1 MVRVEHLHFPLAKVL
16 YDSFHRTNKPP
27 VGHKQS
33 FILIK
38 DTGSYEP
45 VSNYDWYDDLFT
57 NWFEKAYPNN
67 YDGDDFLW
75 SHNKHGDPTLYSLG
89 KILGIL
95 SIGNPVAR
103 FKDKNIFEITRICF
117 HPKFNPLKDGF
128 ELPSYFVKKA
138 INKFSLYYSFN
149 KIVTYIHKWQKGKYL
164 EFAGFQKD
172 KDINY
177 SVNSKGW
184 GNRPNRS
191 ESDLRPK
198 VRYVYEKKK

>member
-67 YDGDDFLW
+67 YDGDDFSELK
-75 SHNKHGDPTLYSLG
+75 SVISNQQQGFIAQEVKQAAFETNSSNTDFGGFVEVNITDEDQ
-89 KILGIL
+89 KI
-95 SIGNPVAR
+95 
-103 FKDKNIFEITRICF
+103 KDETGTT
-117 HPKFNPLKDGF
+117 DD
-128 ELPSYFVKKA
+128 
-138 INKFSLYYSFN
+138 
-149 KIVTYIHKWQKGKYL
+149 IHKLDYQQFVPPLVKAVQQLSAKIDVL
-164 EFAGFQKD
+164 EARIDELEGT
-172 KDINY
+172 
-177 SVNSKGW
+177 
-184 GNRPNRS
+184 
-191 ESDLRPK
+191 
-198 VRYVYEKKK
+198 

>member
-75 SHNKHGDPTLYSLG
+75 SYNEHGDPTLYSSG
-89 KILGIL
+89 KILGLL

-103 FKDKNIFEITRICF
+103 FKDKNIFEITRVCF
-117 HPKFNPLKDGF
+117 HPNFNPLKDGF
-128 ELPSYFVKKA
+128 KLPSYFVKEA
-138 INKFSLYYSFN
+138 IKEFGGWYKFK
-149 KIVTYIHKWQKGKYL
+149 KIVTYIHKGQKGKYL
-164 EFAGFQKD
+164 EFAGFKKD
-172 KDINY
+172 KDISY
-177 SVNSKGW
+177 SKNSKGW
-184 GNRPNRS
+184 SNRPNRS
-191 ESDLRPK
+191 DSDLKPK
-198 VRYVYEKKK
+198 VRYVYER